1 MEKFKNIKR
10 VSKEPKVPEITNK
23 DIVSKLE
30 ELEDK
35 TSKEIEK
42 LAIDL
47 QVTQQRYS
55 KNSMVLKSIKEDT
68 IGIRKKDD
76 KEINQDNILNYI
88 KSTVFK
94 SEKNIKD
101 NINNIKIPECK
112 KTKNDYLKK
121 DDFEFIIN
129 EKFKDFEE
137 IKELKDDIETIPAKL
152 KNIESIIKD
161 KSKKEIKNS
170 KIPKEEK
177 SVIKLANLMREGVNQ
192 FEIISKEYISKIE
205 DFENLEDNS
214 KKEKVIEEEKNNKY
228 NEGLKQG
235 EINFIKKYLDK
246 FPSSYKDIDS
256 EYLEI
261 VDLKEFIVTE
271 DNKEKLYTKIDGE
284 IKINMTYKTISPTV
298 LLDNKVII
306 KSKVEL
312 IELDKK

>member
-1 MEKFKNIKR
+1 MANNKIFNKNSKITM
-10 VSKEPKVPEITNK
+10 VSKEPKIPEITNN
-23 DIVSKLE
+23 DILSKLE

-55 KNSMVLKSIKEDT
+55 KNSIVLKSIKED
-68 IGIRKKDD
+68 IIDIRKKDD
-76 KEINQDNILNYI
+76 ILSYI
-88 KSTVFK
+88 KSIVFK
-94 SEKNIKD
+94 SEKNIKN
-101 NINNIKIPECK
+101 NINNIKIPEVQ

-129 EKFKDFEE
+129 DKFKEFED
-137 IKELKDDIETIPAKL
+137 IKELKDDIEIVPAKL
-152 KNIESIIKD
+152 NSIEAIIKD

-177 SVIKLANLMREGVNQ
+177 SIIELANLMRDGVEQ
-192 FEIISKEYISKIE
+192 FEIISKEYISKIK
-205 DFENLEDNS
+205 DFEELEDKS
-214 KKEKVIEEEKNNKY
+214 KKEKLIEKEKNNKY

-235 EINFIKKYLDK
+235 EINFIRKYLDK
-246 FPSSYKDIDS
+246 FPSNYKDIDS

-261 VDLKEFIVTE
+261 EDTKEFIVTE

-284 IKINMTYKTISPTV
+284 IKVNIKYKTISPTI

-306 KSKVEL
+306 KSKVEV
-312 IELDKK
+312 IELDKI